1 MDQATSNN
9 NYYYYAHES
18 QNLSPF
24 KSPSSSIFT
33 SRVHTSHASFPI
45 IAIAII
51 GILATAFLLVSY
63 YIFVIKCCLT
73 WHRIDLLRRF
83 SFSRNRSGDNPLV
96 DHSASAENRGLD
108 ESLIR
113 SIPIFQFN
121 KEEKEENFECAVCL
135 SEFQEAEKLRLIPN
149 CSHVFH
155 IDCIDVWLQ
164 SNANCP
170 LCRTSISISSK
181 ARFPL
186 LNHDIAPSPSP
197 QNRNPQTDDFL
208 GGDEDYVVIEVGE
221 ERVVNSSSLLG
232 LQERLGSGELL
243 TPAAPSISPLPRK
256 LETKMVKKKGK
267 RFSHVSSM
275 GDECI
280 DIRDKDEQF
289 NVQPIRRSFSMDSSA
304 DRQLYLAVQDILQQT
319 MHENEIVGGR
329 NIGPLLLMY
338 PRNYQSVNVDGGRF
352 ASVKR
357 GKKTIISIKVV
368 EEKSSTSIDVRGKKG
383 SPTTSNAGG
392 GGYDS
397 EDG

>member
-1 MDQATSNN
+1 MDQATSDN
-9 NYYYYAHES
+9 NYYYYYTHES
-18 QNLSPF
+18 QNLSPI

-83 SFSRNRSGDNPLV
+83 SFSRSRSGDNPLV
-96 DHSASAENRGLD
+96 DHSASVEKRGLD

-121 KEEKEENFECAVCL
+121 KEGKEENFECAVCL
-135 SEFQEAEKLRLIPN
+135 SEFQEAEKLRIIPN

-181 ARFPL
+181 VRFPL
-186 LNHDIAPSPSP
+186 LHHDIAPSPSP
-197 QNRNPQTDDFL
+197 QNRNPHTDDFL
-208 GGDEDYVVIEVGE
+208 GRDEDYVVIELGE
-221 ERVVNSSSLLG
+221 ERVANPSSLLG

-243 TPAAPSISPLPRK
+243 TPAAPPISPLPRK

-280 DIRDKDEQF
+280 DIREKDEQF
-289 NVQPIRRSFSMDSSA
+289 NVQPIRRSFSMDSA
-304 DRQLYLAVQDILQQT
+304 TDRQLYLAVQDILQQT
-319 MHENEIVGGR
+319 MHENEIVSSSEGCSSRVRRSFFPFGYGR
-329 NIGPLLLMY
+329 SRSAVLPIHMEP
-338 PRNYQSVNVDGGRF
+338 
-352 ASVKR
+352 
-357 GKKTIISIKVV
+357 
-368 EEKSSTSIDVRGKKG
+368 
-383 SPTTSNAGG
+383 
-392 GGYDS
+392 
-397 EDG
+397 